1 MNNIFYRVSN
11 VDTQQGLWYDQS
23 GKFTG
28 QKCIHCNGTGTVRG
42 EGCWGCD
49 GTGIPT
55 PEFADVE
62 TYDIYKD
69 PITDDGTK
77 KSLKG
82 LLQVFQDENGEYQ
95 VKQQCTLEEESK
107 GVLQV
112 IYENGKFFNQITL
125 TEVRNK
131 LK

>member
-28 QKCIHCNGTGTVRG
+28 QKCIHCNGIGTVRG
-42 EGCWGCD
+42 EDCWGCD

-55 PEFADVE
+55 HEFADVE

-82 LLQVFQDENGEYQ
+82 LLQVFQDENG
-95 VKQQCTLEEESK
+95 
-107 GVLQV
+107 
-112 IYENGKFFNQITL
+112 
-125 TEVRNK
+125 
-131 LK
+131 